1 MKARPAVPQLSG
13 KYPLEAV
20 LRVLAM
26 VAMVVLAYEA
36 LRFWTRDPLH
46 YILHQSQRSF
56 GFFWPLRWPLL
67 LHIGGGTLALF
78 MGPFQLWS
86 GLRSRHLAIHRLT
99 GLLYVAGIGVGGG
112 AGFYLSTFTVP
123 RDFGVALFMLAFAW
137 WLTVGMALLAIK
149 RRRIEAHKEWMI
161 RSYVVTFAFVAF
173 RYLVDLPVFAP
184 LGAAR
189 ASTVAWLCWVA
200 PLLVAEVAL
209 QWQRTVGARRAVY
222 QRTAES
228 PPRSS

>member
-1 MKARPAVPQLSG
+1 MGVGSTVA
-13 KYPLEAV
+13 PLPGRSLLRFAIQV
-20 LRVLAM
+20 LTMLAI
-26 VAMVVLAYEA
+26 VALAYEA

-46 YILHQSQRSF
+46 YILDHTERSF
-56 GFFWPLRWPLL
+56 GPYWPRRWWLL

-99 GLLYVAGIGVGGG
+99 GLLYVVGVGVGGG
-112 AGFYLSTFTVP
+112 AGFYLSFFSQP
-123 RDFGVALFMLAFAW
+123 LDFGVALFTLAFAW
-137 WLTVGMALLAIK
+137 WLTVGMAFLAIK

-161 RSYVVTFAFVAF
+161 RGYVVTFAFVAF

-189 ASTVAWLCWVA
+189 ASTVGWLCWVV
-200 PLLVAEVAL
+200 PLLITEAAM
-209 QWQRTVGARRAVY
+209 QWRRTVGAKRA
-222 QRTAES
+222 TATG
-228 PPRSS
+228 